1 MKRAAAFFIEEIGY
15 SVCMI
20 IVLKQYTE
28 RFEGISLAA
37 VFAIPI
43 LAFAAANIL
52 YVFLEI
58 KLEGK
63 MYDKFGNLGGWIYP
77 AVSLLFTTALF
88 FGFYS
93 ALEYLGNMPASVRTL
108 LFISFM
114 YSDVHLL
121 LCKGLRFIRSIE
133 TEFVP
138 DNEEKDWE
146 DE

>member
-63 MYDKFGNLGGWIYP
+63 MYDKFVNLGGWIYP

-114 YSDVHLL
+114 SSDVHLL
-121 LCKGLRFIRSIE
+121 LCEGLRFMRSIE

>member
-43 LAFAAANIL
+43 LAFAAVNIL
-52 YVFLEI
+52 YALLEMKI
-58 KLEGK
+58 GGR
-63 MYDKFGNLGGWIYP
+63 MNNKFGNPGGWIYP

-93 ALEYLGNMPASVRTL
+93 ALEYLGNMPASIRTL

-114 YSDVHLL
+114 SSAIHLL
-121 LCKGLRFIRSIE
+121 
-133 TEFVP
+133 V
-138 DNEEKDWE
+138 
-146 DE
+146 